1 MQGPSLP
8 PSQILVFLAVV
19 IGVVVWI
26 VALLMMWH
34 ATKGFLELLEYVLK
48 LAQI

>member
-1 MQGPSLP
+1 MQGPPLP
-8 PSQILVFLAVV
+8 PASVWVFVALVA
-19 IGVVVWI
+19 GVVVWV